1 MIIEVKGSRAPAP
14 EAAAAAQGYAFT
26 REQRKSRTPYGV
38 AIALVGLFA
47 YLKSILTGWA
57 SQDDSPYR
65 PAREDDP
72 ADIVDAADLP
82 PPGIDEE
89 MTTGTIDDEP
99 EAQGSGRPLLQ
110 SYTPASFVLVDAPEM
125 GAFMQPEFPLIWS
138 GLPPVPLALIAEND
152 NAGAP
157 GVRPGPQGPDG
168 GTSSGP
174 GSQDRPD
181 DPPPPGRPDDPPP
194 PDRPDDPSPPD
205 GDDGAQQGDDARCA
219 GQPGAPCGD
228 DDDEDGQQT
237 GNRAP
242 RVSGPVYLMDVAS
255 CAILLIGL
263 LDLLRNAEDPDGD
276 VLSVAG
282 ISVSSGTIEQTD
294 TGWLYS
300 SAPQFTGEVTI
311 SYQISD
317 GEFAV
322 LQTARFTVLPRG
334 LIAGGDG
341 DDNLLGSM
349 CADDIDGGAG
359 DDNIDARAGD
369 DVVHGGA
376 GNDHVVAGDGDDV
389 IHAGPGDDIVFGG
402 DGNDV
407 IYGGDGDDRL
417 FGDAG
422 DDILY
427 GEDGDDLLSGGDGSD
442 VLFGGDGDD
451 VLHDG
456 DGEDVVVGGAGDDY
470 LVAAL
475 DGADDT
481 FVGGDGDDTLDYSA
495 ATRDLTI
502 DLLNSVATGDEI
514 GTDTIAGFETVLG
527 GTGNDHFILGHAPAT
542 LAGGGGENTFE
553 FTEPAASE
561 PSAEPVRFE
570 ITDFRAG
577 DRVRMSK
584 YDLFE
589 KVFDRFEDEFERI
602 YGDDVDDDDVRIRYR
617 HERDD
622 ERERTVIEADFN
634 RDHIYETTITLEGRH
649 LLVIIEHA

>member
-1 MIIEVKGSRAPAP
+1 MIIEVKGSRSPAP
-14 EAAAAAQGYAFT
+14 EAPAAAQGYAFT
-26 REQRKSRTPYGV
+26 REQRKSKTPYGV

-47 YLKSILTGWA
+47 YLKSILTG
-57 SQDDSPYR
+57 S
-65 PAREDDP
+65 AREDDSAYRPAGEGDP
-72 ADIVDAADLP
+72 ADVADAAALP
-82 PPGIDEE
+82 PGPDEE
-89 MTTGTIDDEP
+89 MTTAAIDGEP

-110 SYTPASFVLVDAPEM
+110 SYTPARFLPVDAPEM
-125 GAFMQPEFPLIWS
+125 GAFMQPEIPLIWS

-157 GVRPGPQGPDG
+157 GVRPGPEGPDG
-168 GTSSGP
+168 GTPSGP
-174 GSQDRPD
+174 GPQD
-181 DPPPPGRPDDPPP
+181 G
-194 PDRPDDPSPPD
+194 PDDPSPPD
-205 GDDGAQQGDDARCA
+205 GDDPPCA
-219 GQPGAPCGD
+219 GQPAAPCGD
-228 DDDEDGQQT
+228 DDDEDGPQT

-294 TGWLYS
+294 GGWLYS
-300 SAPQFTGEVTI
+300 SAPQFAGEVTI
-311 SYQISD
+311 SYRISD

-322 LQTARFTVLPRG
+322 LQTARFAVLPRG
-334 LIAGGDG
+334 SIAGGAG

-349 CADDIDGGAG
+349 CADDIDGGDG

-376 GNDHVVAGDGDDV
+376 GNDHIVAGDGDDL

-407 IYGGDGDDRL
+407 IYGGAGDDRL

-442 VLFGGDGDD
+442 LLFGGDGDDVLLGGDGNDRLFGGDGDD

-456 DGEDVVVGGAGDDY
+456 DGEDVVVGGAGDDH
-470 LVAAL
+470 VVVAL
-475 DGADDT
+475 DGDDDT

-495 ATRDLTI
+495 ATQDLTI
-502 DLLNSVATGDEI
+502 DLVNSVATGAEI
-514 GTDTIAGFETVLG
+514 GTDTIDGFETVLG

-542 LAGGGGENTFE
+542 LSGGGGENTFE

-589 KVFDRFEDEFERI
+589 KVFDKFEDEFERI

-617 HERDD
+617 HEKDD

-634 RDHIYETTITLEGRH
+634 RDDIYETTIALEGRH